1 MADGFLFNIIEKL
14 IGKLSSM
21 IIESCNVRDDLE
33 KLVDNMSGIKAV
45 VLDAEEQQGT
55 NHQVQL
61 WLQKLKDA
69 LYDADD
75 LLDDFY
81 TEHLRRQ
88 VMTKDKKAKKV
99 RIFFSS
105 SNQFVFSFEMAQ
117 KIKQIRKRIE
127 ALNVDKRTF
136 NFTTRT
142 LNVVKQRETHSFTR
156 EEDVIGREEEKK
168 ELVELLLNTNVD
180 VKENVSVI
188 SIIGI
193 GGLGK
198 TALAQLLYNDKAV
211 QGHFELKIWVCVSH
225 DFDVKTIATKII
237 GSKTNDVMDQVQLEL
252 RRRIEGR
259 RYLLVL
265 DDIWNENREN
275 WLQLMT
281 LLVDGAI
288 GSKIIITTRSE
299 KVAKISGTSSLFCL
313 KGLDQEKS
321 WKLFSQ
327 LAFENGQEPENQ
339 NLVSIGK
346 EIVKK
351 CSGVPL
357 ALRSIGGL
365 MYSMETEMDW
375 LNFKDKDIMKIDEQ
389 GGNVVLQLIKLS
401 YDHLPFHLKKC
412 FAFCSL
418 LPKDCYINRTKLI
431 QLWVAHGFVQSSNE
445 SICLEDV
452 GNEYFMNLAHRS
464 FFQELKRNP
473 IDPDIMICK
482 MHDLV
487 HDLAVFVSGNDFV
500 IANEKGQHIDKGTRH
515 LSFSFP
521 LVSSWKVPSSL
532 LKASK
537 LRTFLLP
544 LHEGATIPC
553 GELSLEEST
562 CNLIMSSFEQLRVL
576 DLNHLNSRKL
586 PSHIGMLKHLRYLD
600 LSYNKQIEVLPG
612 SITKLNN
619 LQTLLLKACSALREL
634 PRDIWK
640 LTSLRHLDLDGCC
653 KLTFM
658 PSGIGQLTNLQT
670 LTLFVIDTTS
680 KHSGRASEL
689 RELNNLRGKLM
700 IKGLETLRHN
710 PTEVNDVNLMQKS
723 HLQWLGLTWDKQIDA
738 NNNDMEKDNIILEG
752 LLSHHNIKGLSLS
765 GFGGLAIPS
774 LVNSFKNLIH
784 ISIIGCTRLQYL
796 PQLHLLL
803 YLRSIRLENL
813 PCVEWIDNNSNNDSS
828 SIFFPSLKHIYLK
841 ELLNLKGWC
850 RCSEEGMLRGCC
862 HQFKSLGSLIIL
874 SCPNLTSIP
883 QHKDIIDVRL
893 SNVSEKILQQVVND
907 SKVEI
912 LRMEGINDLK
922 SMSGV
927 LQHLTAVQE
936 LYITECKEFDP
947 CKDEDGCYSM
957 KWKELKN
964 LKWLQFCRIP
974 KMEYFPEGLQHVTTL
989 TRLKIE
995 DCANLV
1001 HISEWVTSL
1010 QVLKII
1016 KCPKLMS
1023 LP

>member
-1 MADGFLFNIIEKL
+1 MILKSWRTTCQRSKL
-14 IGKLSSM
+14 WFWMQRS
-21 IIESCNVRDDLE
+21 NR
-33 KLVDNMSGIKAV
+33 
-45 VLDAEEQQGT
+45 GT

-75 LLDDFY
+75 LLDDFS
-81 TEHLRRQ
+81 TQHLRRQ

-127 ALNVDKRTF
+127 ALNVDKKTF
-136 NFTTRT
+136 NFTTHT
-142 LNVVKQRETHSFTR
+142 LNVVKQRETHSFIR

-180 VKENVSVI
+180 VKENVSII

-237 GSKTNDVMDQVQLEL
+237 GSKTNDVMDQVQQGL

-281 LLVDGAI
+281 LLVDGTK

-299 KVAKISGTSSLFCL
+299 KVAKITGTSSLFCL

-375 LNFKDKDIMKIDEQ
+375 LNFKDKDIMKIDER
-389 GGNVVLQLIKLS
+389 GGNDKADSTLGGTWV
-401 YDHLPFHLKKC
+401 
-412 FAFCSL
+412 CSV
-418 LPKDCYINRTKLI
+418 I
-431 QLWVAHGFVQSSNE
+431 NE

-473 IDPDIMICK
+473 IDPDIMNCK

-487 HDLAVFVSGNDFV
+487 HDLAMFVSGNDYV
-500 IANEKGQHIDKGTRH
+500 IVNEKGQHIDKGTRH

-521 LVSSWKVPSSL
+521 LDSSWQVPSSL

-553 GELSLEEST
+553 GELSLEESA

-640 LTSLRHLDLDGCC
+640 LTSLQHLDLDGCC

-689 RELNNLRGKLM
+689 RELNNLRGRLM

-738 NNNDMEKDNIILEG
+738 NSNDMEKDNIILEG

-765 GFGGLAIPS
+765 GFGGLAIPG
-774 LVNSFKNLIH
+774 LINSFKNLIH
-784 ISIIGCTRLQYL
+784 ISIIGCTRLEYL

-828 SIFFPSLKHIYLK
+828 SNFFPSLKHIYLK

-850 RCSEEGMLRGCC
+850 RCSEEGMPRGCC
-862 HQFKSLGSLIIL
+862 HQFKSLDSLIIL

-883 QHKDIIDVRL
+883 QHKDITDVRL
-893 SNVSEKILQQVVND
+893 NNVSEKIIQQVVND

-995 DCANLV
+995 DCVNLI

-1016 KCPKLMS
+1016 KCPKLTS
-1023 LP
+1023 LPEGVEAQKD